1 MENPVPFVL
10 TGEDG
15 TGLVIDPQAKA
26 ALSKIDKPLVV
37 VSVVGMYRT
46 GKSFL
51 LNRLMNRT
59 DGFPL
64 GSTIEAKT
72 KGIWMWVGDFPSDP
86 SKALVLLD
94 TEGLHDPEKSSK
106 THDARIFTL
115 SVLLSSILVYNTKG
129 AIDASSLEGLQ
140 LATELTS
147 HISMK
152 AGDEEEMGEDFA
164 KFFPVLVWAVRDH
177 HLKLSVDGKE
187 ISSNDYLENCLT
199 MKKARKKEDHDTN
212 FLRET
217 IRDFFK
223 ERQCFVFP
231 LPTSMDKLE
240 NLEQMQLSELDPEF
254 VTAGNKFAEFVI
266 QRSPS
271 KMVRGKAITGMMYA
285 TLAEQYVEAIV
296 AGNVNIESAYESM
309 IFMEN
314 SKSKA
319 AALEFYKAEMNGL
332 QLPLEMD
339 ALNAANA
346 KAHETATGIFLK
358 TAVNSHRNNNY
369 FEEMTAELSA
379 IFEDVTEKNLTV
391 SNEVSYKILEDMYAP
406 IDSRVGAGEFTRA
419 GGHQAYK
426 KEVEKMAEDYKKL
439 PNNQMGPCGYEALAF
454 FQREKIDPRLGSLLQ
469 ADKALSEKEKKAEQL
484 RREVEVG
491 KEAKALLEKKAEEH
505 QEEMKKTFDA
515 NLKRHLGAI
524 KQQHQQDIETLQ
536 DNMRRENEE
545 KERLITEGLNKQ
557 ADMMREQIQEN
568 KKEMAEK
575 EEGFQKQL
583 ADLKLSFQEKMRKE
597 RTSDW
602 CLIEA
607 ENGCILSQDKDS
619 DRGVVLSHRIP
630 NNCSLWRFDEQG
642 LLHCRVGSVL
652 DIPRSKREAG
662 VQLIGCSHKHGGD
675 NQRFSYDGSSIWSE
689 LNGFVLDVKGGPLKP
704 GTPVI
709 MHPYHG
715 GSNQKFKFVPVMDQ
729 LIRFY
734 RVCNAFISTA
744 CPMLL
749 ATFIFYYWQ
758 DPWDLPFLS
767 HATCH

>member
-1 MENPVPFVL
+1 METPVPFVL

-391 SNEVSYKILEDMYAP
+391 SNEVSYKILEDLYAP

-439 PNNQMGPCGYEALAF
+439 PNNQKGPCGDAALVF
-454 FQREKIDPRLGSLLQ
+454 FQREKIDSQLGSLLQ
-469 ADKALSEKEKKAEQL
+469 TDKALSEEERRAEQL
-484 RREVEVG
+484 RREVEIE
-491 KEAKALLEKKAEEH
+491 KQENALLEKKSEEQQKY
-505 QEEMKKTFDA
+505 QEEMRKTYEA
-515 NLKRHLGAI
+515 NL
-524 KQQHQQDIETLQ
+524 
-536 DNMRRENEE
+536 MR
-545 KERLITEGLNKQ
+545 
-557 ADMMREQIQEN
+557 
-568 KKEMAEK
+568 
-575 EEGFQKQL
+575 
-583 ADLKLSFQEKMRKE
+583 
-597 RTSDW
+597 
-602 CLIEA
+602 
-607 ENGCILSQDKDS
+607 
-619 DRGVVLSHRIP
+619 
-630 NNCSLWRFDEQG
+630 
-642 LLHCRVGSVL
+642 
-652 DIPRSKREAG
+652 
-662 VQLIGCSHKHGGD
+662 
-675 NQRFSYDGSSIWSE
+675 
-689 LNGFVLDVKGGPLKP
+689 
-704 GTPVI
+704 
-709 MHPYHG
+709 
-715 GSNQKFKFVPVMDQ
+715 SNQKTGAVQPSQPSLGSGGSSGVGIAGSGRDLVQPGSGACAEEATRPHLVYSENKMVAVRMMSQEGPNCPGPNCPGPNCQGPNLPRTAQKESRGAGASAPSTSQRRSPPTTVGFNGPGSRANSSDSWPGGPNTSGPNQMGPGGPMGPSGPGGPGPRGQGPGHRMMGPGGPMGPDGPMGMDP
-729 LIRFY
+729 RMMGPGG
-734 RVCNAFISTA
+734 R
-744 CPMLL
+744 M
-749 ATFIFYYWQ
+749 
-758 DPWDLPFLS
+758 DPRMMYPECDAKVL
-767 HATCH
+767 

>member
-319 AALEFYKAEMNGL
+319 AALEF
-332 QLPLEMD
+332 
-339 ALNAANA
+339 
-346 KAHETATGIFLK
+346 
-358 TAVNSHRNNNY
+358 
-369 FEEMTAELSA
+369 
-379 IFEDVTEKNLTV
+379 
-391 SNEVSYKILEDMYAP
+391 
-406 IDSRVGAGEFTRA
+406 
-419 GGHQAYK
+419 
-426 KEVEKMAEDYKKL
+426 
-439 PNNQMGPCGYEALAF
+439 
-454 FQREKIDPRLGSLLQ
+454 
-469 ADKALSEKEKKAEQL
+469 
-484 RREVEVG
+484 
-491 KEAKALLEKKAEEH
+491 
-505 QEEMKKTFDA
+505 
-515 NLKRHLGAI
+515 
-524 KQQHQQDIETLQ
+524 
-536 DNMRRENEE
+536 
-545 KERLITEGLNKQ
+545 
-557 ADMMREQIQEN
+557 
-568 KKEMAEK
+568 
-575 EEGFQKQL
+575 
-583 ADLKLSFQEKMRKE
+583 
-597 RTSDW
+597 
-602 CLIEA
+602 
-607 ENGCILSQDKDS
+607 
-619 DRGVVLSHRIP
+619 
-630 NNCSLWRFDEQG
+630 
-642 LLHCRVGSVL
+642 
-652 DIPRSKREAG
+652 
-662 VQLIGCSHKHGGD
+662 
-675 NQRFSYDGSSIWSE
+675 
-689 LNGFVLDVKGGPLKP
+689 
-704 GTPVI
+704 
-709 MHPYHG
+709 
-715 GSNQKFKFVPVMDQ
+715 
-729 LIRFY
+729 
-734 RVCNAFISTA
+734 
-744 CPMLL
+744 
-749 ATFIFYYWQ
+749 
-758 DPWDLPFLS
+758 
-767 HATCH
+767 